1 MRPGHALAFVA
12 ASLTGA
18 MVLVTVALSGEAA
31 LWKLA
36 LLAVA
41 FGLPGALCA
50 VLQPHNAVG
59 WLLLVVALAFSSLAL
74 ATQWVAAGHDS
85 AWAVWWT
92 DRAGAVVVPLTL
104 ATLLL
109 LPDGRLPSPRWR
121 SVTAAALTLQIG
133 VVAAWSLVEA
143 APLGPGAP
151 NPIGV
156 LPASW
161 AGPVDTAGDWLLP
174 LPLLLVLAAVAIRVR
189 RPDDRARLAG
199 TLWGVA
205 AFVALATA
213 GHALWPAAAHLTDV
227 LGAALLAAGLLQT
240 LLRRDSSVEAPQHEP
255 LMRPTPEL
263 SAPELSVREREV
275 LVLVA
280 EGLTNRE
287 VAARLS
293 ISPVTARNHV
303 SNILTKLGL
312 ENRTQ
317 AAMWLSRSSEQPS

>member
-1 MRPGHALAFVA
+1 ML
-12 ASLTGA
+12 
-18 MVLVTVALSGEAA
+18 MTVALSGEAT

-41 FGLPGALCA
+41 FGLPGALSA

-59 WLLLVVALAFSSLAL
+59 WLLLAVALAFSSLAL

-85 AWAVWWT
+85 AWATWWT

-104 ATLLL
+104 AALLI
-109 LPDGRLPSPRWR
+109 LPDGHLPSPRLR
-121 SVTAAALTLQIG
+121 SIAAAALALQVG
-133 VVAAWSLVEA
+133 VVATWSLVEV
-143 APLGPGAP
+143 APDGSGAP

-161 AGPVDTAGDWLLP
+161 GAPVDTVGDWLLP

-205 AFVALATA
+205 AFVTLATA

-227 LGAALLAAGLLQT
+227 LGAALLAAGLLRT
-240 LLRRDSSVEAPQHEP
+240 LLRRDPTVEAPEP
-255 LMRPTPEL
+255 GPRLMRAAPELSAPELSAPEL

-275 LVLVA
+275 LALVA

-287 VAARLS
+287 IAARLS

-317 AAMWLSRSSEQPS
+317 AAIWLSRASEQLS